1 MPVGGGESGKRLT
14 IGHLAKAVGVNPR
27 TIRFYES
34 VGLLPKPQRSESGYR
49 LYEPAMV
56 ERLEFIQKGQSL
68 GLTLRQIREILEL
81 GDRGNCPCG
90 HVKKVLKSKI
100 KELEEKIG
108 DLRYLKR
115 RIVGVITMRC
125 GTRDD
130 KPKGAALC
138 PTIARVKK
146 VHKKSS

>member
-1 MPVGGGESGKRLT
+1 MESGKRLT
-14 IGHLAKAVGVNPR
+14 IGQLAKAVGVNPR

-49 LYEPAMV
+49 LYEPAMI

-90 HVKKVLKSKI
+90 HVKKVLKLKI

-115 RIVGVITMRC
+115 RIVQTITMRC
-125 GTRDD
+125 GPGDY
-130 KPKGAALC
+130 KPKGVALC

>member
-1 MPVGGGESGKRLT
+1 MVHDKRFT
-14 IGHLAKAVGVNPR
+14 IGRLAKVVGVNPR

-49 LYEPAMV
+49 LYEPPAA
-56 ERLEFIQKGQSL
+56 ERIEFIQKAQSL
-68 GLTLRQIREILEL
+68 GLTLRQTREILEL

-100 KELEEKIG
+100 KELENKIH
-108 DLRYLKR
+108 DFRYLKR
-115 RIVGVITMRC
+115 RIVQAMAARRGPQ
-125 GTRDD
+125 DY
-130 KPKGAALC
+130 KAKGAALC
-138 PTIARVKK
+138 PTIDRVKK

>member
-1 MPVGGGESGKRLT
+1 M
-14 IGHLAKAVGVNPR
+14 I
-27 TIRFYES
+27 
-34 VGLLPKPQRSESGYR
+34 
-49 LYEPAMV
+49 

-115 RIVGVITMRC
+115 RIVQVITMRC
-125 GTRDD
+125 GPGDY

-146 VHKKSS
+146 VDKKSS